1 MWGGKGSY
9 QSPKRVTK
17 PHASHECYQQEGS
30 IVKTFS
36 VVRSAERYKKQTK
49 FFYTCN
55 TAGPVWRA
63 SRRRCCAQDAACPG
77 KPGQGLFIMRDPQP
91 AGATCR
97 GPPPAR
103 RSNMPQPPP
112 AKSSAKSDTPP
123 VRARPTWSR
132 QVLRISGWLLGLTAA
147 AV

>member
-36 VVRSAERYKKQTK
+36 VVRSAERCKKQTK

-63 SRRRCCAQDAACPG
+63 SRRRCGAQDAACPG
-77 KPGQGLFIMRDPQP
+77 KPGQVFFIMRDPQP

-97 GPPPAR
+97 SPPQRSPPPSR
-103 RSNMPQPPP
+103 TPPP
-112 AKSSAKSDTPP
+112 FVPGRP
-123 VRARPTWSR
+123 GRARSCA
-132 QVLRISGWLLGLTAA
+132 SAGGCSD
-147 AV
+147 